1 MVVAATVMVVARAAA
16 VTVGSVGAL
25 AVMAEA
31 ATVEA
36 KAGVVRAVG
45 RAAASVAAM
54 VPHLSPCHRVRQ
66 VVAARTGAT
75 RAGAAGAAVA
85 SARAVG
91 SAAAGVEAAQEGERL
106 VRAVV
111 AVEVRADMV
120 MEAVDRAVAC
130 LALAWH
136 RNSCRRSLR
145 PIRSP
150 YHQPSQRAS
159 TAARAA

>member
-1 MVVAATVMVVARAAA
+1 MVAATVMVVARAAA
-16 VTVGSVGAL
+16 VTAGSGGAL

-36 KAGVVRAVG
+36 KARVVRAVG
-45 RAAASVAAM
+45 RAAASVAEK

-66 VVAARTGAT
+66 VVAARAGAT
-75 RAGAAGAAVA
+75 RAAAAAAVA

-91 SAAAGVEAAQEGERL
+91 SAAAGVEAAQEGEWL
-106 VRAVV
+106 VRAAM

-136 RNSCRRSLR
+136 RNSCR
-145 PIRSP
+145 
-150 YHQPSQRAS
+150 
-159 TAARAA
+159 

>member
-1 MVVAATVMVVARAAA
+1 MVAATVMVVARAAA
-16 VTVGSVGAL
+16 VTAGSVGAL

-36 KAGVVRAVG
+36 KARVVRAVG
-45 RAAASVAAM
+45 RAAACVAEK

-66 VVAARTGAT
+66 VVAARAGAT
-75 RAGAAGAAVA
+75 RAAAAAVA

-91 SAAAGVEAAQEGERL
+91 SAAAGVEAAQEGEWL
-106 VRAVV
+106 VRAAM

-136 RNSCRRSLR
+136 RNSCR
-145 PIRSP
+145 
-150 YHQPSQRAS
+150 
-159 TAARAA
+159 

>member
-1 MVVAATVMVVARAAA
+1 MVAATVMVVARAAA
-16 VTVGSVGAL
+16 VTAGSGGAL

-45 RAAASVAAM
+45 RAAACVAEK

-66 VVAARTGAT
+66 VVAARAGAT
-75 RAGAAGAAVA
+75 RAGAAAAVA

-91 SAAAGVEAAQEGERL
+91 SAAAGVEAAQEGEWL
-106 VRAVV
+106 VRAAM

-136 RNSCRRSLR
+136 RNSCR
-145 PIRSP
+145 
-150 YHQPSQRAS
+150 
-159 TAARAA
+159 

>member
-1 MVVAATVMVVARAAA
+1 MLVEEARAAA
-16 VTVGSVGAL
+16 VAVGAL

-66 VVAARTGAT
+66 VVAARAGAT
-75 RAGAAGAAVA
+75 RAAAAAAVA
-85 SARAVG
+85 SAKAVG
-91 SAAAGVEAAQEGERL
+91 SAAAGVEAAQEGEWL
-106 VRAVV
+106 VRA

-145 PIRSP
+145 LTRSP

>member
-1 MVVAATVMVVARAAA
+1 MVEEARAAA
-16 VTVGSVGAL
+16 VAAGSVGAL

-66 VVAARTGAT
+66 VVAARAGAT
-75 RAGAAGAAVA
+75 RAVAAAVAVA

-91 SAAAGVEAAQEGERL
+91 SAAAGVEAAQAGEWL
-106 VRAVV
+106 VRAAV
-111 AVEVRADMV
+111 AVEAMADMV
-120 MEAVDRAVAC
+120 IEAVDRAVAC

-145 PIRSP
+145 PTRSP
-150 YHQPSQRAS
+150 YHQPSQ
-159 TAARAA
+159 TVARAA